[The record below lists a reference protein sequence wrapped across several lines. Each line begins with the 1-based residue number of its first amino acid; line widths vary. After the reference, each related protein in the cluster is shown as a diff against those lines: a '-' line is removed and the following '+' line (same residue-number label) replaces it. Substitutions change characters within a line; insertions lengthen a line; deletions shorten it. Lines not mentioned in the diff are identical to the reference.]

1 MKLSLALFATTQAR
15 PSMGSPKNESTG
27 TELYNFLDQQERDE
41 ALKQVDFF
49 NLIKENTG
57 LLSKAVEA
65 VS

>member
-1 MKLSLALFATTQAR
+1 MKLSLALFASTQAR
-15 PSMGSPKNESTG
+15 PSMVTPKNESVG
-27 TELYNFLDQQERDE
+27 TEFNNVLDQQERDE

-49 NLIKENTG
+49 SLIKENTG